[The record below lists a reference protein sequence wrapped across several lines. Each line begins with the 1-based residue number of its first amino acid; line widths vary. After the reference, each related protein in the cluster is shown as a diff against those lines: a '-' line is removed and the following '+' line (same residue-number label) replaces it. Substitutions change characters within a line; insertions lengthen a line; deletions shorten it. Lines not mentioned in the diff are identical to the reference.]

1 VTMDFMLFYVYLCS
15 TLLQQRLLSRNTR
28 DTNAGNLMEA
38 PPRKKEDKI
47 FEIIDRVLKHVF
59 GEEATLLIY
68 KYLERHYSLSQS
80 EFSEKIDVFA
90 KGLEE
95 FLSSGTYAVESKILN
110 DIYSSYGAF
119 RRTKLER
126 TPEEYGFA
134 SQIKIITQKA

>member
-1 VTMDFMLFYVYLCS
+1 MLFYVYLCS

-28 DTNAGNLMEA
+28 DTDAGILMEV

-47 FEIIDRVLKHVF
+47 FGIIDRVLKHVF

-68 KYLERHYSLSQS
+68 KYLEHHYSLSQS
-80 EFSEKIDVFA
+80 DFSEKIDVFT

-95 FLSSGTYAVESKILN
+95 FLSSGAYIVESKILN
-110 DIYSSYGAF
+110 DIYSSYSAF
-119 RRTKLER
+119 RRTKLEKTR
-126 TPEEYGFA
+126 EEYDFV